1 MFDRVLNI
9 SQGND
14 QIQLNY
20 LNNDEFTCFENKFR
34 FSYLKAYVDDFTVYE
49 LLYLNKKKKKARRKQ
64 KEHQKKLLHKI
75 AATTLIVSISVF
87 PV

>member
-9 SQGND
+9 SQVND

-49 LLYLNKKKKKARRKQ
+49 LLYLNKKKEGKKKTKRKLE
-64 KEHQKKLLHKI
+64 KAI
-75 AATTLIVSISVF
+75 T
-87 PV
+87 

>member
-9 SQGND
+9 SKGNN

-49 LLYLNKKKKKARRKQ
+49 LLYLNKKKEGKKKTKRKLE
-64 KEHQKKLLHKI
+64 KAI
-75 AATTLIVSISVF
+75 A
-87 PV
+87 

>member
-9 SQGND
+9 SKGND

-49 LLYLNKKKKKARRKQ
+49 LLYLNKKKKARRKQ
-64 KEHQKKLLHKI
+64 KENQKKLLHKI
-75 AATTLIVSISVF
+75 TATTLTVSISVF

>member
-20 LNNDEFTCFENKFR
+20 LNNDEFTCFENKFH
-34 FSYLKAYVDDFTVYE
+34 FSYLTAYVDDFTVYE
-49 LLYLNKKKKKARRKQ
+49 LLYLNKRKEDKKKTKRKLEKA
-64 KEHQKKLLHKI
+64 I
-75 AATTLIVSISVF
+75 T
-87 PV
+87 

>member
-49 LLYLNKKKKKARRKQ
+49 LLYLNKKK
-64 KEHQKKLLHKI
+64 
-75 AATTLIVSISVF
+75 
-87 PV
+87 

>member
-9 SQGND
+9 SKGNN

-20 LNNDEFTCFENKFR
+20 LNNDEFTYFESKFR

-49 LLYLNKKKKKARRKQ
+49 LLYLNKKKEGKKKTKRKLE
-64 KEHQKKLLHKI
+64 KAI
-75 AATTLIVSISVF
+75 A
-87 PV
+87 

>member
-9 SQGND
+9 SKGND

-49 LLYLNKKKKKARRKQ
+49 LLYLNKKKEGKKKTKRKLE
-64 KEHQKKLLHKI
+64 KAI
-75 AATTLIVSISVF
+75 A
-87 PV
+87 

>member
-9 SQGND
+9 SRGND

-20 LNNDEFTCFENKFR
+20 VNNDEFTCFENKFH

-49 LLYLNKKKKKARRKQ
+49 LLYLNKRKEDKKKTKRKLEKA
-64 KEHQKKLLHKI
+64 I
-75 AATTLIVSISVF
+75 T
-87 PV
+87 

>member
-49 LLYLNKKKKKARRKQ
+49 LLYLNKKKKEGKKKTKRKLEKA
-64 KEHQKKLLHKI
+64 I
-75 AATTLIVSISVF
+75 T
-87 PV
+87 

>member
-49 LLYLNKKKKKARRKQ
+49 LLYLNKRKEDKKKTKRKLEKA
-64 KEHQKKLLHKI
+64 I
-75 AATTLIVSISVF
+75 T
-87 PV
+87 

>member
-9 SQGND
+9 SKGNN

-20 LNNDEFTCFENKFR
+20 LNNDEFTCFESKFR

-49 LLYLNKKKKKARRKQ
+49 LLYLNKKKEGKKKTKRKLE
-64 KEHQKKLLHKI
+64 KAI
-75 AATTLIVSISVF
+75 A
-87 PV
+87 